1 MSDQIRTEIPSSPM
15 SSPRRR
21 ATLAAIGAVAL
32 ATVQRSPEARAAKAG
47 KKAKKVCKKQRGPC
61 EAFVESACGTSHACL
76 SARLPCCGDLA
87 KCKFLTFANC
97 FEAFN
102 PM

>member
-47 KKAKKVCKKQRGPC
+47 KKSQEGLQEAARALRGIRRIGLRHK
-61 EAFVESACGTSHACL
+61 SCL
-76 SARLPCCGDLA
+76 PIGAPSLLR
-87 KCKFLTFANC
+87 
-97 FEAFN
+97 
-102 PM
+102 